1 MPPPT
6 CSICTGCARCWRRGS
21 PREDRAEEAEACFRF
36 LPTRARLDLM
46 GWDEE
51 DIFAHS

>member
-1 MPPPT
+1 ML
-6 CSICTGCARCWRRGS
+6 RREG
-21 PREDRAEEAEACFRF
+21 RLDLAETCFRF
-36 LPTRARLDLM
+36 LPARVDLDLM

>member
-1 MPPPT
+1 ET
-6 CSICTGCARCWRRGS
+6 
-21 PREDRAEEAEACFRF
+21 CFRF
-36 LPTRARLDLM
+36 LPTRIELDLL